1 MLLQIDSN
9 LVGRIPLCTYVI
21 NDGSLPGLKKA
32 GTSGNESSPIIHP
45 EFGCVSCKV
54 ISNFQL
60 GKIFQIPCYRF
71 NII

>member
-21 NDGSLPGLKKA
+21 NDGSLPGLEKS
-32 GTSGNESSPIIHP
+32 GISGNESSPIIHP

-54 ISNFQL
+54 ISKLQI
-60 GKIFQIPCYRF
+60 GKTFQISCDLSL
-71 NII
+71 